1 MTELVAHTP
10 RFSRRL
16 LLSAS
21 GLVAVAVP
29 IVFDQIQAA
38 QSPADSQA
46 ETTTAMALAFEV
58 VSIKPDKYS
67 SRMFRFGWYSPET
80 FTATGATLQILIRE
94 AYGVEN
100 DQISGAPEVGQF

>member
-10 RFSRRL
+10 CFSRRL
-16 LLSAS
+16 LLSAV

-29 IVFDQIQAA
+29 IVFGQVKAA
-38 QSPADSQA
+38 QCPAESQA
-46 ETTTAMALAFEV
+46 ETTPAMAPVFDVA
-58 VSIKPDKYS
+58 SIKPDKYS